1 MFYYLK
7 YFSNLD
13 NWTKKEDIDRRCSLC
28 YGGPHILNYSHVS
41 NAIHR
46 SNVERLGNL
55 EWWKIP
61 EDTLFSYLHDKKTT
75 NKGLKKKK
83 ND

>member
-28 YGGPHILNYSHVS
+28 YGGPHILNYSHIS
-41 NAIHR
+41 NPIHR
-46 SNVERLGNL
+46 NNIQKLGDL

-61 EDTLFSYLHDKKTT
+61 EDKLYDYLHSKKTT
-75 NKGLKKKK
+75 NSYRGKK
-83 ND
+83 

>member
-7 YFSNLD
+7 YINNLD
-13 NWTKKEDIDRRCSLC
+13 NWKNKEDIDRRCGIC
-28 YGGPHILNYSHVS
+28 YGNHELTFSHIS

-46 SNVERLGNL
+46 NNIQKLGDL

-61 EDTLFSYLHDKKTT
+61 EDKLYDYLHSKKTT
-75 NKGLKKKK
+75 NSYRGKK
-83 ND
+83 